1 MPLLYLDVV
10 EGRDPGEIKA
20 PLNTAHAALAEAL
33 AVPERD
39 RYQVVNTQPSKHR
52 TVELFLRQLPPAQA
66 GGHRSAAAA
75 SGRAGDP
82 DGGIDRGRQR
92 NIVEER

>member
-10 EGRDPGEIKA
+10 QGRDPGEIKA
-20 PLNTAHAALAEAL
+20 PLDTAHAALVEAL
-33 AVPERD
+33 GVPELD

-52 TVELFLRQLPPAQA
+52 TVELFLRQLPRARA

-82 DGGIDRGRQR
+82 DGGIDLGRQR
-92 NIVEER
+92 NIVEGR